1 MPVDQRAAPHA
12 VGRPLAGRRVNSRW
26 LALRCGSAGGT
37 AGPRRARWVNR
48 SRPAGHWCRCD
59 IPPVPH
65 LRTAVRGTPAGTR
78 LSAGAHRYRWPVT
91 GCRLTP
97 VRPVPRY
104 DRRPGTRCRYRA
116 TARVEPPRPVRQDHG
131 GPPRS
136 PTLTMID
143 GPPTWRWT
151 RTRPRAAA
159 PRPHP
164 RQCPDDAARRRS
176 GAPMRAQ
183 PDADPH
189 RAGRRRPPMSRG
201 FGTPNRRSRPAP
213 HAGDAGQVRQ
223 PVELGLYRLAR
234 LIPGEGNSAE
244 GRLKVPAPHGRDL
257 DPKPTPPGCHH
268 DHRLSEGPSP
278 GIVAD
283 SLPPVGGYAEQASGS
298 PGTIATATRTT

>member
-1 MPVDQRAAPHA
+1 MPVDQRAAPHV

-116 TARVEPPRPVRQDHG
+116 ARGCVPRTGCPATPAYRGATAAGYVNRARQ
-131 GPPRS
+131 
-136 PTLTMID
+136 
-143 GPPTWRWT
+143 
-151 RTRPRAAA
+151 
-159 PRPHP
+159 
-164 RQCPDDAARRRS
+164 
-176 GAPMRAQ
+176 
-183 PDADPH
+183 
-189 RAGRRRPPMSRG
+189 RAGQPASRAGHRRRPA
-201 FGTPNRRSRPAP
+201 N
-213 HAGDAGQVRQ
+213 
-223 PVELGLYRLAR
+223 
-234 LIPGEGNSAE
+234 
-244 GRLKVPAPHGRDL
+244 
-257 DPKPTPPGCHH
+257 
-268 DHRLSEGPSP
+268 
-278 GIVAD
+278 
-283 SLPPVGGYAEQASGS
+283 PVGRRARACQMRQATPARPDPVDQLLPAGGLTARIRRTARTRRCQADL
-298 PGTIATATRTT
+298 PRTTVLMRVVAGLDAVATARGPLLRAWSRRGQCDKTTVARRGRPP